1 MGIFNKKSSGKI
13 PPVND
18 GPAQSQPAFHG
29 GMNDPGS
36 RMRSAN
42 GPGQYG
48 QAGYGGAPN
57 NGNGQQQQPN
67 PYGGGYGGGAYG
79 GGYGGGGYG
88 GGQERFANARAPSAN
103 LGSSYDAMV
112 GNGSKNR
119 NLAYNTQNQG
129 DEDDLEAEYGRGS
142 QQQAH
147 SYDAPQQQRTAE
159 EEEEDEVEA
168 VKQQMRFTK
177 QESLASTRNALRI
190 ARETEETASGTLLKL
205 GEQSDKLANTERHL
219 DMAKAHSSRA
229 DDNTAEI
236 NRLNKSIFR
245 PNIGF
250 NKKAKRDAEEARI
263 MNRHIEE
270 REEREAVR
278 EQALRTQ
285 NRVDQELS
293 GVGAG
298 RFGSSKFGM
307 DRFGG
312 GSKKEDPAK
321 TKMQQ
326 RSRFQF
332 EATESDDEL
341 EDELDNNM
349 DEIGQLSAK
358 LNRLGKA
365 MGTEINEQNQRI
377 QRLGDKSTNLD
388 TRIFAGTQKLERIGK
403 K

>member
-1 MGIFNKKSSGKI
+1 
-13 PPVND
+13 
-18 GPAQSQPAFHG
+18 
-29 GMNDPGS
+29 
-36 RMRSAN
+36 MRSAN

-48 QAGYGGAPN
+48 QAGYGGPN
-57 NGNGQQQQPN
+57 NAYGRPPPGQQPN
-67 PYGGGYGGGAYG
+67 PYGGGYGGG
-79 GGYGGGGYG
+79 GY

-112 GNGSKNR
+112 GTGSKNR

-129 DEDDLEAEYGRGS
+129 AEDDLEAEYGRGL

-236 NRLNKSIFR
+236 NRLNRSIFR

-278 EQALRTQ
+278 EQALRAQ
-285 NRVDQELS
+285 NRMDQELS

-298 RFGSSKFGM
+298 RFGSGRFGM

-312 GSKKEDPAK
+312 GNAKKEDPAK
-321 TKMQQ
+321 AKMQQ

-349 DEIGQLSAK
+349 DEIGQLSSK

-388 TRIFAGTQKLERIGK
+388 TRIFAGTQKLERIGRK
-403 K
+403 